1 MGSEEVEVEGALGKD
16 PHLLGRGVDGLA
28 PPDLAIRLP
37 TH

>member
-1 MGSEEVEVEGALGKD
+1 MGPDEVEVEGALGKK
-16 PHLLGRGVDGLA
+16 PLLLGKAEGLA